1 MERWNTLEPI
11 ITFGTSIQVNK
22 IGILVVAYNAE
33 STIETTLNRIPLDFV
48 SEIDSILI
56 SDDKSRD
63 LTSEKASDFAKKSNL
78 PIHVISQPTNLGY
91 GGNQKFGYSW
101 AIQNDWDIV
110 VLLHADGQYAPELIP
125 QIIKPLIQND
135 ADAVFGSRMINKRNA
150 LKGGMPKYKW
160 IGNQILTYVQNKLT
174 NQNFSEWHS
183 GYRAYKVES
192 LKKMRLGN
200 LSNGFRFDTQIIL
213 ELLAAEQ
220 RISEIPI
227 PTFYGDEVSHVNGL
241 EYAREIIWD
250 TIRHR
255 VKHGVSKES
264 SIDK

>member
-1 MERWNTLEPI
+1 VI
-11 ITFGTSIQVNK
+11 K

-33 STIETTLNRIPLDFV
+33 STIESTLNRIPQEFV
-48 SEIDSILI
+48 SEIYSILI
-56 SDDKSRD
+56 SDDSSKD
-63 LTSEKASDFAKKSNL
+63 LTSARASRFANSSKL
-78 PIHVISQPTNLGY
+78 PIQVISQPINLGY

-101 AIQNDWDIV
+101 AIKNDWDIV
-110 VLLHADGQYAPELIP
+110 VLLHADGQYAPEFVS
-125 QIIKPLIQND
+125 QIVTPILENK
-135 ADAVFGSRMINKRNA
+135 ADAVFGSRMLNKRDA

-160 IGNQILTYVQNKLT
+160 IGNQILTLVQNKLT

-183 GYRAYKVES
+183 GYRAYRVEA
-192 LKKMRLGN
+192 LKKLELGS

-213 ELLAAEQ
+213 ELLGAKQ
-220 RISEIPI
+220 RISEIAI

-255 VKHGVSKES
+255 VKYGVSKES
-264 SIDK
+264 SINE

>member
-1 MERWNTLEPI
+1 
-11 ITFGTSIQVNK
+11 VCK

-33 STIETTLNRIPLDFV
+33 STIESTLNRIPKEFIPLV
-48 SEIDSILI
+48 YSILI
-56 SDDKSRD
+56 SDDKSND
-63 LTSEKASDFAKKSNL
+63 LTSAKASDFANRSKL
-78 PIHVISQPTNLGY
+78 PIEVMSQPINLGY

-101 AIQNDWDIV
+101 AIKNDWEVV
-110 VLLHADGQYAPELIP
+110 VLLHADGQYAPEYIA
-125 QIIKPLIQND
+125 QIVNPLLENE
-135 ADAVFGSRMINKRNA
+135 ADAVFGSRMLNKRDA

-160 IGNQILTYVQNKLT
+160 IGNQILTFIQNKLT

-183 GYRAYKVES
+183 GYRAYRVDS
-192 LKKMRLGN
+192 LKKLNLGS

-213 ELLAAEQ
+213 ELLATKQ

-250 TIRHR
+250 TFRYR

-264 SIDK
+264 SISK

>member
-1 MERWNTLEPI
+1 
-11 ITFGTSIQVNK
+11 VNK
-22 IGILVVAYNAE
+22 IGILIVAYNAE
-33 STIETTLNRIPLDFV
+33 STIESTLNRIPQEFV
-48 SEIDSILI
+48 PEIYSILI
-56 SDDKSRD
+56 SDDSSKD
-63 LTSEKASDFAKKSNL
+63 LTSFRASNFANSSKL
-78 PIHVISQPTNLGY
+78 PIQVISQPINLGY

-101 AIQNDWDIV
+101 AIRNDWDVV
-110 VLLHADGQYAPELIP
+110 VLLHADGQYAPEFIA
-125 QIIKPLIQND
+125 QIIKPIIENN
-135 ADAVFGSRMINKRNA
+135 ADAVFGSRMMNKRDA

-160 IGNQILTYVQNKLT
+160 VGNQILTFIQNKLT
-174 NQNFSEWHS
+174 KQNFSEWHS
-183 GYRAYKVES
+183 GFRAYRVES
-192 LKKMRLGN
+192 LKKINLGS

-213 ELLAAEQ
+213 ELLATKQ

-227 PTFYGDEVSHVNGL
+227 PTFYGDEVSRVNGL

>member
-1 MERWNTLEPI
+1 M
-11 ITFGTSIQVNK
+11 SK

-33 STIETTLNRIPLDFV
+33 STIESTLKRIPQEFV
-48 SEIDSILI
+48 SEIYSILI

-63 LTSEKASDFAKKSNL
+63 LTSARASKFADNSRL
-78 PIHVISQPTNLGY
+78 PIQVVSQPINLGY

-101 AIQNDWDIV
+101 AIKNDWDVV
-110 VLLHADGQYAPELIP
+110 VLLHADGQYAPEFLA
-125 QIIKPLIQND
+125 QILKPIIEDN
-135 ADAVFGSRMINKRNA
+135 ADAVFGSRMLNKRDA

-160 IGNQILTYVQNKLT
+160 IGNQILTYIQNKLT
-174 NQNFSEWHS
+174 KQNFSEWHS
-183 GYRAYKVES
+183 GYRAYKVEA
-192 LKKMRLGN
+192 LKKINLGN

-213 ELLAAEQ
+213 ELLATKQ

-250 TIRHR
+250 TIIHR

-264 SIDK
+264 SIKK